1 MVLGRDGKTA
11 AKKGDDPGPRT
22 AEQWQ
27 VQVEV
32 EGAAGQSAVW
42 RRRKQ
47 PKKNAI
53 VLSFRT
59 GDASHEKRSQGAEA
73 GREERSRQQQ

>member
-1 MVLGRDGKTA
+1 
-11 AKKGDDPGPRT
+11 
-22 AEQWQ
+22 

-32 EGAAGQSAVW
+32 EGAAGPSAVW
-42 RRRKQ
+42 RREEQ

-59 GDASHEKRSQGAEA
+59 LDTSHEKRSQGEEA
-73 GREERSRQQQ
+73 GREERSTEQQ

>member
-1 MVLGRDGKTA
+1 MA
-11 AKKGDDPGPRT
+11 AP
-22 AEQWQ
+22 
-27 VQVEV
+27 
-32 EGAAGQSAVW
+32 SAVW

-59 GDASHEKRSQGAEA
+59 GDASHEKRSLGAEA
-73 GREERSRQQQ
+73 GREERSREQQ